1 MAAMDWGISPGQ
13 IAAIGRS
20 YKVNTL
26 NDSKQSHIW
35 RVNPMSSTTDDIR
48 IQQAQPL
55 ITPWVL
61 AEELPLSPE
70 TASTVSESR
79 RTIEAILAGNDR
91 RVLAIVGPCSVHDP
105 AALLEFA
112 GQFRSACEPLADAV
126 FPVLRVYFEKPRTVV
141 GWKGL
146 INDPDLDGSFH
157 INKGLHLARKVLL
170 DVAELG
176 LAAASEFLDTTLGQ
190 YYADLVSFGA
200 IGARTVESQIHRE
213 LASGLSMP
221 VGFKNGTNG
230 QIDVAIDAIRSAGHS
245 HWFPSLTKE
254 GTPAILQSGGNPH
267 SYLILR
273 GGKQTGPNYDAQSV
287 HDAAVALAA
296 AELPASL
303 IVDCSHGNS
312 EKDPQRQAIVLSD
325 LCGQI
330 EQGQKAIRG
339 IMLESHLVGGS
350 QPMGDRLVYGQS
362 VTDACLSIE
371 ETEPLLQQLAAAVRA
386 A

>member
-1 MAAMDWGISPGQ
+1 M
-13 IAAIGRS
+13 
-20 YKVNTL
+20 T
-26 NDSKQSHIW
+26 
-35 RVNPMSSTTDDIR
+35 STTDDIR
-48 IQQAQPL
+48 ISQAQPL

-61 AEELPLSPE
+61 AEELPLSDE
-70 TASTVSESR
+70 VAATIAANR
-79 RTIEAILAGNDR
+79 RTIEAILAGDDP

-105 AALLEFA
+105 AALVEFA
-112 GQFRSACEPLADAV
+112 GRFRAACEPLGDAV

-157 INKGLHLARKVLL
+157 INKGLHLARRVLL

-176 LAAASEFLDTTLGQ
+176 LAAASEFLDTTFGQ

-230 QIDVAIDAIRSAGHS
+230 QIDVAIDAIRSASHG

-254 GTPAILQSGGNPH
+254 GTPAILQSRGNPH
-267 SYLILR
+267 GYLILR
-273 GGKQTGPNYDAQSV
+273 GGKITGPNYDARSV

-296 AELPASL
+296 ADLPASL
-303 IVDCSHGNS
+303 VVDCSHGNS
-312 EKDPQRQAIVLSD
+312 EKDPRRQALVISD
-325 LCGQI
+325 LCSQI
-330 EQGQKAIRG
+330 EQGQHAIRG
-339 IMLESHLVGGS
+339 VMLESHLVGGN
-350 QPMGDRLVYGQS
+350 QPLGGELVYGQS
-362 VTDACLSIE
+362 VTDACLALE
-371 ETEPLLQQLAAAVRA
+371 ETAPLLQQLAAAVRA
-386 A
+386 GRGQGYQE